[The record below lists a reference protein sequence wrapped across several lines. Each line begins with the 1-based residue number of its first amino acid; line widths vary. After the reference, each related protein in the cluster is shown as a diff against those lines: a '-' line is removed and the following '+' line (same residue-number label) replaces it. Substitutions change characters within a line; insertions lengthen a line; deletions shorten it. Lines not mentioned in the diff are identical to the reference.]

1 MIDRKGNVCDLIPE
15 HNVKAVFCES
25 LNNPSI
31 VKCLHC
37 GSYLFS
43 TNVYLILY
51 TPSMILDPF

>member
-31 VKCLHC
+31 VIC